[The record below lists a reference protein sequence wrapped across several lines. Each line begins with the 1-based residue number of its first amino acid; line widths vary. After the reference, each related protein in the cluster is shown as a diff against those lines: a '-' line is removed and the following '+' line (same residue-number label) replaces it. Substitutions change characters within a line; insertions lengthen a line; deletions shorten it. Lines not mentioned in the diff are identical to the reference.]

1 MAVDTISASGGS
13 SSRSGNNVTLS
24 FNYSSQSKNG
34 AYRHQIRVNGSTV
47 KTSGTYP
54 STTSGSYSTTVNN
67 VPGSGNRTFT
77 VALYIQWQQ
86 SGAFQEYTSTT
97 ITVSYT
103 AATYTVTFNA
113 GTGGTSS
120 QQSKSVTYGGTYGTL
135 PTATKSGA
143 NFTGWYDAETGGGL
157 IESTSTVTKTSNHAL
172 YAYYD
177 YVEEGVVSKIR
188 MLSGTVYDIKD
199 ADARASIASLNT
211 LIDNPTYFVGYTSTA
226 LSDGADTNPINI
238 EGNSVTVASG
248 AVALY
253 GDKEFIFSGTDDK
266 WHAFGD
272 WGDIGDLAYKAVAEG
287 SITPSGT
294 VTTPTFTGT
303 EDDIVTSVT
312 IAGNV
317 TISTG
322 TGTANYTPAG
332 TVGTPT
338 ITVTPSTEKI
348 YGLSSAGSQDS
359 LTTTVSGETMTLA
372 FTAGSAPTRTSQQT
386 VMKGISSASSTKPSW
401 TGTGVDLEASFSGT
415 QVSGSATYTPAG
427 TITKPNFTGTQV
439 TITVS

>member
-1 MAVDTISASGGS
+1 MAVDTISTSGGS
-13 SSRSGNNVTLS
+13 ATRSGNNVTLS
-24 FNYSSQSKNG
+24 FGYSSKSNNG
-34 AYRHQIRVNGSTV
+34 AYRHRIKVNGSVAT
-47 KTSGTYP
+47 TSGTYP
-54 STTSGSYSTTVNN
+54 TTTSGTYSTTINN
-67 VPGSGNRTFT
+67 VPGSGSRTFT
-77 VALYIQWQQ
+77 VTLEVQWQQ
-86 SGAFQEYTSTT
+86 GGTFQEYTSTSK
-97 ITVSYT
+97 TVSYT
-103 AATYTVTFNA
+103 AASYTVTFNA
-113 GTGGTSS
+113 GTGGSSS
-120 QQSKSVTYGGTYGTL
+120 QNSKTVTYGSTYGTL

-157 IESTSTVTKTSNHAL
+157 IESTTTVTKTSNHTL

-177 YVEEGVVSKIR
+177 YVDEGVVSKIE
-188 MLSGTVYDIKD
+188 MLSGTVYNIKD

-211 LIDNPTYFVGYTSTA
+211 LINNPTYFVGYSSTP
-226 LSDGADTNPINI
+226 LSDGATTNPINI
-238 EGNSVTVASG
+238 EGTSVTVTSG

-253 GDKEFIFSGTDDK
+253 GDKEFIFSGSDNK

-287 SITPSGT
+287 SFTPEGT
-294 VTTPTFTGT
+294 VTRPTFTGT
-303 EDDIVTSVT
+303 EDDIVTNVT
-312 IAGNV
+312 IAGSV

-332 TVGTPT
+332 TIGTPT
-338 ITVTPSTEKI
+338 ITVTPSTENI
-348 YGLSSAGSQDS
+348 YGLNSAGSQDS

-372 FTAGSAPTRTSQQT
+372 FTAGAAPTRTAQQT

-401 TGTGVDLEASFSGT
+401 AGTGAKLNASFSGT

-427 TITKPNFTGTQV
+427 TITQPNFTGTQA